1 LGQPDGFSAHKPTL
15 ELAEREEITM
25 SFLKKLA
32 RIFTGG
38 GEGNVH
44 REYVRCSRCG
54 EKIPVRVNL
63 GGELTPQYGEGEG
76 AYHVRKGVMGSGENR
91 CFQKIEVD
99 LYFDQEKRLVSRH
112 ITGGEFITREAFE
125 AEE

>member
-1 LGQPDGFSAHKPTL
+1 
-15 ELAEREEITM
+15 M
-25 SFLKKLA
+25 SFLKKLS
-32 RIFTGG
+32 RLLTGG
-38 GEGNVH
+38 GERNVH

-54 EKIPVRVNL
+54 EKIAVRVNL
-63 GGELTPQYGEGEG
+63 SGELTPQYGEGEG

-99 LYFDQEKRLVSRH
+99 LYFDQEKRLLSRY
-112 ITGGEFITREAFE
+112 ITGGEFITREEFE